1 LVKAGLDTERLGMRS
16 KLRYLATLV
25 AVGAGLVLAPGASAN
40 DTNCIGALTGFHDNV
55 VVPGGATCTILNA
68 QIQGNVKALPGS
80 VLNMSGGT
88 TVGGSVEGDK
98 PNNVQIFGAGNVVRG
113 DIQVKEGGNGVQG
126 VSVCGVTMPDG
137 NIQIEKMFG
146 GIFVGGSGCAAFG
159 GGNRLFK
166 GGIKVEENFV
176 TATFGMTIGQNRVD
190 QLQVFKNNG
199 PGAKTVA
206 GNTVR
211 QNLQCK
217 KNRGPFVGGP
227 NTARHRQGQC
237 F

>member
-1 LVKAGLDTERLGMRS
+1 MRS

-40 DTNCIGALTGFHDNV
+40 DTNCIGSITGFHDNV
-55 VVPGGATCTILNA
+55 VVPEGATCTIFGA
-68 QIQGNVKALPGS
+68 QIKGNVKALEDS
-80 VLNMSGGT
+80 ILNISGAT
-88 TVGGSVEGDK
+88 TVGGSIDADK
-98 PNNVQIFGAGNVVRG
+98 PDNTQIFGAGNVVRG
-113 DIQVKEGGNGVQG
+113 NIQVKEGGNGVQG

-137 NIQIEKMFG
+137 NIQIEKMNG

-159 GGNRLFK
+159 GGNILRK

-176 TATFGMTIGQNRVD
+176 TAAFGLRIGQNRAD
-190 QLQVFKNNG
+190 QIQVFKNKG
-199 PGAKTVA
+199 PGAKTVT

-211 QNLQCK
+211 QNLQCQ
-217 KNRGPFVGGP
+217 KNKAPFVGGP
-227 NTARHRQGQC
+227 NTARHKQGQC

>member
-1 LVKAGLDTERLGMRS
+1 MRS
-16 KLRYLATLV
+16 NLRYFATLV

-40 DTNCIGALTGFHDNV
+40 DTNCIGTLTGFHDDV
-55 VVPGGATCTILNA
+55 VVPEGASCNILNA
-68 QIQGNVKALPGS
+68 QIKGNVKALPGS
-80 VLNMSGGT
+80 TLLMSGGT
-88 TVGGSVEGDK
+88 TVGGSIDSDK
-98 PNNVQIFGAGNVVRG
+98 AENTQIFGAGNVVRG
-113 DIQVKEGGNGVQG
+113 NIQVKEGGNGVQG
-126 VSVCGVTMPDG
+126 VSVCGVTMPEG

-146 GIFVGGSGCAAFG
+146 GIFVGGAGCAAFG
-159 GGNRLFK
+159 GGNRLAK

-176 TATFGMTIGQNRVD
+176 TATFGLQIGQNRVD

-199 PGAKTVA
+199 PGAKTVT
-206 GNTVR
+206 GNIVR

-217 KNRGPFVGGP
+217 KNRGAFVGGP

>member
-1 LVKAGLDTERLGMRS
+1 MRS

-25 AVGAGLVLAPGASAN
+25 AAGGVLVLAPAASAN
-40 DTNCIGALTGFHDNV
+40 DTNCFGAITGFHDNV
-55 VVPGGATCTILNA
+55 VVPEGATCTIANA
-68 QIQGNVKALPGS
+68 QIKGNVKSLQGS
-80 VLNMSGGT
+80 TLLITGGT
-88 TVGGSVEGDK
+88 TVGGSIDADK
-98 PNNVQIFGAGNVVRG
+98 PNNTQIFGAGNVVRG
-113 DIQVKEGGNGVQG
+113 SIQVKEGGNGVQG
-126 VSVCGVTMPDG
+126 VSVCGVTLPEG
-137 NIQIEKMFG
+137 NIQIEKMNG
-146 GIFVGGSGCAAFG
+146 GVFVGGTGCAAFG
-159 GGNRLFK
+159 GGNNVR
-166 GGIKVEENFV
+166 GNIKVEENFI
-176 TATFGMTIGQNRVD
+176 TAAFGLRIGQNRAD

-206 GNTVR
+206 GNTIR